1 MKIAEHPDR
10 TLTEQLTGFRDPAGA
25 VDAQGAQAKLLLV
38 IEAEHFP
45 ACGEDGDVRALGL
58 DGHDEV
64 DDAVDDVLT
73 VAAVSGM
80 PRMPM

>member
-1 MKIAEHPDR
+1 M
-10 TLTEQLTGFRDPAGA
+10 
-25 VDAQGAQAKLLLV
+25 LLV